1 MDDQNI
7 ETVTL
12 KLLID
17 SKTNKVLFAESGK
30 DFVDFLFHIMSLPI
44 GTIIRLL
51 NAKGMVGC
59 LGSLYKSIETLS
71 TDYFQPSLNKD
82 SVLNP
87 NYVSVNVPLFSLNDH
102 ANASSHKRVYR
113 CNYYNDKK
121 PRFGRS
127 RLRFGG
133 RQGNHCPY
141 YRDRSGTP
149 CRNCNNP
156 MSTVLDYVAPPAG
169 SQNASSSSIGTGSD
183 GYVKGVVTYIV
194 MDNLEVKPM
203 STICI
208 ITRMN
213 EFRVKD
219 VSLLVEKQVQVGL
232 NEGLAILKASMETN
246 TVLTNVFLPKK
257 LSI

>member
-1 MDDQNI
+1 MEDDEN

-30 DFVDFLFHIMSLPI
+30 DFVDFLFHIMSLPV

-51 NAKGMVGC
+51 SAKGMVGC

-82 SVLNP
+82 SVLKP
-87 NYVSVNVPLFSLNDH
+87 TVPVNVPLLSLNG
-102 ANASSHKRVYR
+102 ANTASHKKMYR
-113 CNYYNDKK
+113 CSYNNYNS
-121 PRFGRS
+121 P
-127 RLRFGG
+127 
-133 RQGNHCPY
+133 CPY
-141 YRDRSGTP
+141 YTDCSGVT
-149 CRNCNNP
+149 CKGCNRQ
-156 MSTVLDYVAPPAG
+156 MSTVMDYVAPPAG
-169 SQNASSSSIGTGSD
+169 WQNASSSSIGIGSE
-183 GYVKGVVTYIV
+183 GYVKGVVTYMV

-203 STICI
+203 STISG
-208 ITRMN
+208 ITLMN
-213 EFRVKD
+213 KFRVKD

-232 NEGLAILKASMETN
+232 NEGLAMLKASMETN
-246 TVLTNVFLPKK
+246 TVLSTVFLSKQ